1 MAVRLQMKLGVIA
14 EPDRSPN
21 SPDTVVV
28 VEPSIGAIARSKGHL
43 YLIVTSTI
51 ASARAQEATQLAAE
65 TIRGEYYYDESAGIR
80 VCIEKAIASANK
92 RLNHQRERLGLH
104 GTGENGP
111 IGIGIAVVRGNEL
124 YVATIGPAEAYLI
137 RQARLS
143 TLPDPHRERGLPT
156 GDLEPDVWRGE
167 ISVGDSL
174 VLVSPNVMT
183 RLGPDELKDA
193 MVTLHPQPAMEH
205 LHHRFFAADGSG
217 SDAMIAFEATEVAAT
232 HRSRTLVPVRPAEPL
247 AGAPDRSPIPLADN
261 VTDGVAAVQAS
272 ATRARSAAGGLLG
285 RLVLRF
291 QDLLPRRR
299 TSYRRVTPAAA
310 KRETQRRAA
319 VAILAF
325 VLVMVGLGTAL
336 MAIGGGGG
344 TPQALSSA
352 AAGEDALRKINAN
365 LAQVFGPGINL
376 VDDDPSKAYQY
387 LSETWTD
394 LKVATDAKLP
404 ESTLGPLRATTLDG
418 LNRLFKVVPVAAAT
432 ILATATA
439 KAPLDIGSMVLGP
452 QGVPYILD
460 NATQAVYRV
469 DLRTKKATVI
479 FRNKLRV
486 TAGIEGIPRLITVP
500 FDFNA
505 HAPTR
510 DLVIVDTKN
519 VVWRWR
525 PADQAGNGTTVQVKV
540 AGSAGWGSDIT
551 AVGTFL
557 RDAPANLYNFYIVD
571 PSRRNIFYYPPS
583 SDGNGFPSNAQP
595 RLTVDRDVSKIS
607 QLYIDGDIY
616 AIDGGTITRFV
627 SGQSEGWTIQAPGT
641 AAFAPSGDTLLR
653 PAPVYTLFASASD
666 KRTGLIYAW
675 DQVSGRVVAFD
686 KAKGTFVQQFRLAGG
701 SPAWQDVRGMYV
713 VLGAD
718 PTAPTTLFW
727 ATKDAVMSAILE
739 AVPDS
744 SGPVPGASGS
754 PAPSGGPSAVP
765 SARPSGKASRAP

>member
-104 GTGENGP
+104 GTAANGP

-143 TLPDPHRERGLPT
+143 TLPDPHRERGLPNS
-156 GDLEPDVWRGE
+156 DVEPDVWRGE

-174 VLVSPNVMT
+174 VLVSPNVMS

-205 LHHRFFAADGSG
+205 LHHRFFAADGTG
-217 SDAMIAFEATEVAAT
+217 SDAMIAFEATEVAST

-261 VTDGVAAVQAS
+261 VTGGVAAVQAS
-272 ATRARSAAGGLLG
+272 ATRARSAAGGLFS
-285 RLVLRF
+285 RLVRRA
-291 QDLLPRRR
+291 QDILPHRR
-299 TSYRRVTPAAA
+299 TSYRRVTPAAV

-319 VAILAF
+319 MAILAF
-325 VLVMVGLGTAL
+325 VLVMVALGTAL
-336 MAIGGGGG
+336 YAVGGVGG

-352 AAGEDALRKINAN
+352 AAGADAIRKINAN
-365 LAQVFGPGINL
+365 LDQVFGPGGVDL
-376 VDDDPSKAYQY
+376 VDGDPQKAYQL
-387 LSETWTD
+387 LSAAWDE
-394 LKVATDAKLP
+394 LAIATKANLP
-404 ESTLGPLRATTLDG
+404 AATLDPLRAKTLGG
-418 LNRLFKVVPVAAAT
+418 LDRLFHVVPVAAAT
-432 ILATATA
+432 ILSTANA
-439 KAPLDIGSMVLGP
+439 KPPLDIQAMILGP

-460 NATQAVYRV
+460 KATNSVYRV
-469 DLRTKKATVI
+469 DLRTKKATVV
-479 FRNKLRV
+479 FRWKKV
-486 TAGIEGIPRLITVP
+486 VSAGVEGNPRLITT
-500 FDFNA
+500 A
-505 HAPTR
+505 AR
-510 DLVIVDTKN
+510 DLIIIDTKN

-525 PADQAGNGTTVQVKV
+525 PADQSGHGTTTKVKV
-540 AGSAGWGSDIT
+540 VGAAGWGDDVT

-557 RDAPANLYNFYIVD
+557 RDKRALLYNFYIVD
-571 PSRRNIFYYPPS
+571 PSRRNIFAYPPG
-583 SDGNGFPSNAQP
+583 SDGNGYPSNAQP
-595 RLTVDRDVSKIS
+595 RLTVDRDVSKITE
-607 QLYIDGDIY
+607 LLIDGDIF
-616 AIDGGTITRFV
+616 AVDNGSITRFV
-627 SGQSEGWTIQAPGT
+627 RGQSEGWQVQAPGT
-641 AAFAPSGDTLLR
+641 AAFAPGGDTLLR
-653 PAPVYTLFASASD
+653 PAPVYAQIASASE
-666 KRTGLIYAW
+666 KQTGLIYAW
-675 DQVSGRVVAFD
+675 DRVSGRVVAYD
-686 KAKGTFVQQFRLAGG
+686 KAKGTFVSQYRLAGG

-713 VLGAD
+713 VLGATPD
-718 PTAPTTLFW
+718 APSTLFW
-727 ATKDAVMSAILE
+727 ATKDGVMSAVLE
-739 AVPDS
+739 GVKDEPIP
-744 SGPVPGASGS
+744 GPGASGS
-754 PAPSGGPSAVP
+754 PRPSGGPSAPPKP
-765 SARPSGKASRAP
+765 SARASRAP